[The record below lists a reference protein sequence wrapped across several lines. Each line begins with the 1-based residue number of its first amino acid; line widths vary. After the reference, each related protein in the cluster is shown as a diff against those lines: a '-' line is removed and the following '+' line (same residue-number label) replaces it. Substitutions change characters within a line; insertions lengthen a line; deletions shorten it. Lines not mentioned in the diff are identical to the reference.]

1 MSQPATNSAAQ
12 PDGPTSGLG
21 SGDGF
26 GVRYTPLQES
36 ARLGSVAIA
45 RIGRDSIAQGR
56 VVWITNKAI
65 GLWVRRGETH
75 SVKWRNV
82 VSVSSPNNK
91 MTDAKRSV

>member
-12 PDGPTSGLG
+12 PDSPTSGLG

-26 GVRYTPLQES
+26 GVKYTPLQEA
-36 ARLGSVAIA
+36 ARLGGIAVA
-45 RIGRDSIAQGR
+45 RIAQNSIAQGR

-82 VSVSSPNNK
+82 VSVSSPNN
-91 MTDAKRSV
+91 D